1 MTSLKV
7 LVAEEVAML
16 RGALVALVQLDP
28 DLKVVAD
35 VACAEQILPA
45 ALACQPDVA
54 IIDIDGP
61 GLDGLAAAA
70 RLHERLP
77 SCRTLI
83 LTSGGGPGTLRRL
96 LAAEVA
102 GFVVKDAPPGQ
113 LAQAIRG
120 VAAGRHFIDPELAAA
135 AWDCRHSPLSRREHT
150 VLRLAADGAE
160 PTEIAADLHLS
171 VGTVRNYLTTIV
183 AKLHARNRVDAVR
196 KAYHSGWL
204 P

>member
-1 MTSLKV
+1 MTSLRV
-7 LVAEEVAML
+7 LVAEEVAMV

-28 DLKVVAD
+28 DLKVVVD
-35 VACAEQILPA
+35 VAHAEEILPA
-45 ALACQPDVA
+45 ALTYQPDVA

-70 RLHERLP
+70 QLHERLP

-96 LAAEVA
+96 LAAEVS

-113 LAQAIRG
+113 LGQAIRG
-120 VAAGRHFIDPELAAA
+120 VAAGRHVIDPELAAA
-135 AWDCRHSPLSRREHT
+135 AWSCGHTPLSRREHT